1 MCRNIIIS
9 YGVQSEECRGQEVSV
24 VAGWGGAAGGVGRV
38 LAGLQGAVGPVW
50 RGVEDRAGGDVVV
63 DHPGQCVAGVE
74 PAGQV
79 VVPALSHLVT
89 AINTLQQSQL
99 TSPSHLSL
107 TTADQEYCWLPG
119 ESLLSPGPGTGL
131 PPQERRWW

>member
-89 AINTLQQSQL
+89 AINTLATVTTYQSQPPL
-99 TSPSHLSL
+99 P
-107 TTADQEYCWLPG
+107 DYCRPRV
-119 ESLLSPGPGTGL
+119 LLAA
-131 PPQERRWW
+131 W